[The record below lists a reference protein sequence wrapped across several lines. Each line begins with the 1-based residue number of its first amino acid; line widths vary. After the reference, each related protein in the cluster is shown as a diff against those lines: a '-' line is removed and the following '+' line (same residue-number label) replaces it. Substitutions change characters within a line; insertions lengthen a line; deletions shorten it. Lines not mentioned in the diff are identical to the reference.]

1 MPRGCVRSQLRV
13 GAWVRLRTRLRLLKC
28 DPTRRVAEH
37 EPKIDVDHT
46 TERVDQDI
54 SVVPVFE
61 QEHVLRGRGTISAFI
76 MNDLGDYYA

>member
-1 MPRGCVRSQLRV
+1 MSRGCVRSKLRV
-13 GAWVRLRTRLRLLKC
+13 GAGVRLRTRLRLLKC

-37 EPKIDVDHT
+37 EPEIDVDHT

-76 MNDLGDYYA
+76 MHDLGD